1 MNKFET
7 DGSKGKVNIDTTHIS
22 KRSSARFMPKFLL
35 LIGALGMV
43 QGGVNAIASA
53 GQHHIDLTPVASIS
67 STLETS
73 QNPQQILNDNTVQI
87 VHYHQDKSGR
97 ISDVSV
103 SLGAVVHDSATKES
117 KGENAIIAPAT
128 SVMNDG
134 GTTVVY
140 SHGHKLNANVEVLT
154 NGLQNQSENSVFQN
168 TATFTLHFKD
178 QASKDLY
185 NKIPGF
191 TLANDQSDKLMN
203 INFSTNEN
211 ILPGAPI
218 INAQGQLLAL
228 NATNSPTYQF
238 LSNATYNQG
247 ETMQQNLGHWLNG
260 VNLTQQGSQHSI
272 SDTFHT
278 RATDPHGSFEKASNK
293 DGTLTTGY
301 IPNGLGHAGQQFTT
315 NIGEVQQQTVHVY
328 GPNGTSIQAQVTGL
342 THSLADIEQEVQ
354 NNVKTSELKF

>member
-73 QNPQQILNDNTVQI
+73 QNPDTILKDNTVQI

-128 SVMNDG
+128 SVRNDG
-134 GTTVVY
+134 GKTTVY
-140 SHGHKLNANVEVLT
+140 YNGHKLNADVQVLT

-168 TATFTLHFKD
+168 TATFSLHFKD
-178 QASKDLY
+178 QASQNLY

-191 TLANDQSDKLMN
+191 TLANDHSDKLMN
-203 INFSTNEN
+203 INFSMNEN

-218 INAQGQLLAL
+218 INNQGQLLAL

-238 LSNATYNQG
+238 LSNATYNQA
-247 ETMQQNLGHWLNG
+247 ENMQQNVNHWLSG
-260 VNLTQQGSQHSI
+260 ANLTQQGSQHSI

-278 RATDPHGSFEKASNK
+278 RVVDPHGSFT
-293 DGTLTTGY
+293 DGSQKTNY
-301 IPNGLGHAGQQFTT
+301 IPNGLGHAGQQFIT
-315 NIGEVQQQTVHVY
+315 NIGEVQQQTVHIY
-328 GPNGTSIQAQVTGL
+328 GTNGTSIQAEVTPL
-342 THSLADIEQEVQ
+342 HHSLYDIEQ
-354 NNVKTSELKF
+354 KTPGMEF